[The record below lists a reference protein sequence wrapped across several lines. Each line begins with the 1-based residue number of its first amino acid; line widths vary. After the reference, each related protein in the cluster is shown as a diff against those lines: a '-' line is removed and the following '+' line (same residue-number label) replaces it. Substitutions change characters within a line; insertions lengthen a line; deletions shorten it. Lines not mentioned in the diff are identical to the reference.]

1 MEFKTKIVETE
12 EEYLACLSIRER
24 VFIRE
29 QKVPQEIEVGLY
41 EKEAIY
47 VLTTRGEI
55 PVGCARWRRTSQG
68 VKLERFAVLKNERKH
83 GIGTLLVNFIL
94 DKLDPLD
101 HIYLH
106 AQEHV
111 VTFYEKCG
119 FKVVGNRFIEA
130 GIPHLKMV
138 FFQ

>member
-1 MEFKTKIVETE
+1 MEFKTKIVATE
-12 EEYLACLSIRER
+12 EEYLACLSIRKR
-24 VFIRE
+24 VFIKE
-29 QKVPQEIEVGLY
+29 QKVPREIEVGSF

-47 VLTTRGEI
+47 ALTTRGAI
-55 PVGCARWRRTSQG
+55 PVGTARWRKTGQG

-94 DKLDPLD
+94 DKLDPHD

-119 FKVVGNRFIEA
+119 FKVVGDCFIEA
-130 GIPHLKMV
+130 DIPHRKMIKK
-138 FFQ
+138 